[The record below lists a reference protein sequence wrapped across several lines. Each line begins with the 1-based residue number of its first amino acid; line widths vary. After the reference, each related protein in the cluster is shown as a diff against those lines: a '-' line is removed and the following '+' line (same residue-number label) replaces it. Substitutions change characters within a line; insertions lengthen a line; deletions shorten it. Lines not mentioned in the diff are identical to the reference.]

1 MHAFNAFFF
10 AAHNVQAYILR
21 YTKEDNNNNKKRP
34 TFFFL
39 FYQHSALHVD
49 KKMKIIVALPNAQIP
64 SLSPLLS
71 RLHFVRIFGTHKI
84 STIDLF
90 QCG

>member
-34 TFFFL
+34 TFFFY
-39 FYQHSALHVD
+39 FISIQRCMWK

>member
-10 AAHNVQAYILR
+10 CRAQRTGIHFALH
-21 YTKEDNNNNKKRP
+21 KRGQQQQQK
-34 TFFFL
+34 TSNIFFL
-39 FYQHSALHVD
+39 FYQHSALHVE